1 MESHT
6 QFIVSA
12 RKYRPTTFEAVV
24 GQEHVTGTLRRS
36 ALTGTLAHA
45 YLFCG
50 PRGVGKTTCARILA
64 KAVNCAQLTP
74 EGDPCNICDSCR
86 AFNEGRSLNIFE
98 MDAASNNGVDDI
110 RALNEQVRYIP
121 QTGRKSVYIIDEVHM
136 LTTQAFNAFLKTLEE
151 PPPHALFILAT
162 TEKHKILPTILS
174 RCQKFD
180 FRRISI
186 EGITKQLELIAQ
198 QENIQYER
206 DGLQLIAMKAEGG
219 MRDALSI
226 FDQLTNFSNRNIT
239 YEVVLSNLNVLDA
252 DYYFRLLEYMKQK
265 DHSAALLLFN
275 EIIEKGFETF
285 NFLIGLIEHFR
296 NLLIGKQTATFD
308 LLEVTESQKKRYAQ
322 QAKTFSDT
330 LLLNA
335 FQLCTDT
342 EFKYKSSSNPRLL
355 IELLLIKLVH
365 LGSAIDLVE
374 LEKKK
379 TQLITP

>member
-1 MESHT
+1 M
-6 QFIVSA
+6 QNYIVSA
-12 RKYRPTTFEAVV
+12 RKYRPTTFSAVV
-24 GQEHVTGTLRRS
+24 GQEHVTSTLQKAVLS
-36 ALTGTLAHA
+36 NSLAHA

-64 KAVNCAQLTP
+64 KAVNCTQLTP
-74 EGDPCNICDSCR
+74 QGDPCNYCDSCR

-110 RALNEQVRYIP
+110 RALNEQVRFIP
-121 QTGRKSVYIIDEVHM
+121 QSGKKSVYIIDEVHM

-180 FRRISI
+180 FRRISV
-186 EGITKQLELIAQ
+186 EGITQQLKQIAE
-198 QENIQYER
+198 QENIQYQI
-206 DGLQLIAMKAEGG
+206 DALQLIALKAEGG

-239 YEVVLSNLNVLDA
+239 YEVVLSNLNILDA
-252 DYYFRLLEYMKQK
+252 ECYFRLLDYMKQK
-265 DHSAALLLFN
+265 DHAAALLLFN
-275 EIIEKGFETF
+275 EILEKGFEPF
-285 NFLIGLIEHFR
+285 NFLIGLLEHFR
-296 NLLIGKQTATFD
+296 NLLVGKQTSTFE
-308 LLEVTESQKKRYAQ
+308 LLEVTENYKERYKQ
-322 QAKTFSDT
+322 QAKNFSET

-335 FQLCTDT
+335 FQLCS
-342 EFKYKSSSNPRLL
+342 EAELRYKTTSNTRLL

-365 LGSAIDLVE
+365 LGSVIDLVE
-374 LEKKK
+374 LEKKNN
-379 TQLITP
+379 